1 MSNHKT
7 SPKYQSIIAKSKEL
21 FWKHG
26 IKRVTIEEICTES
39 QVSKMTFYKFF
50 PNKIELAKTLLQQIL
65 EESSQQF
72 NEILS
77 DDIPFTEKIN
87 RIIRL
92 KFEATENISTEF
104 INDLYKNKEYGLS
117 EYMEEQRN
125 RTLNLFIEFL
135 SESQR
140 KGDIRKDIKIDFIMD
155 YINHGYTLFENKELA
170 SKYDNPQALIM
181 EFINFM
187 FYGLSPRA

>member
-1 MSNHKT
+1 MPNRKT
-7 SPKYQSIIAKSKEL
+7 SPKYQSIIAKGKEL

-50 PNKIELAKTLLQQIL
+50 PNKIELAKSLLQHIL
-65 EESSQQF
+65 EESFQQF
-72 NEILS
+72 NEILT

-125 RTLNLFIEFL
+125 RTLNLFIKFL
-135 SESQR
+135 SESQQ
-140 KGDIRKDIKIDFIMD
+140 KGDIRKDVKIDFIMD
-155 YINHGYTLFENKELA
+155 YINYGYTLLENKELS

>member
-1 MSNHKT
+1 MSNHK
-7 SPKYQSIIAKSKEL
+7 SNPKYQSIIAKGKEL

-50 PNKIELAKTLLQQIL
+50 PNKIELAKSLLQHIL
-65 EESSQQF
+65 EESFQQF

-125 RTLNLFIEFL
+125 RTLNLFIGFL
-135 SESQR
+135 SESQQ
-140 KGDIRKDIKIDFIMD
+140 KGDIRKDIQIDFIMN
-155 YINHGYTLFENKELA
+155 YINYGYTLLENKELA
-170 SKYDNPQALIM
+170 SKYGNPQALIM
-181 EFINFM
+181 EFMNFM